1 MEKGFYKSG
10 FEYVLNFKN
19 FVLIVVVCKKCNDYD
34 NDKWRRLDVN
44 CCENLI
50 EGFYIV
56 LVVKMV

>member
-1 MEKGFYKSG
+1 MEKGFYKSS

-19 FVLIVVVCKKCNDYD
+19 FVLIVVVCKQC

-44 CCENLI
+44 CCEDLI